1 MSLGK
6 VMLATVAGDIHDL
19 GKNIVAALLEN
30 NGFEIVDLGKD
41 VPVARI
47 VAAALARDV
56 LAQSWHTNFAVK
68 RTLRDTDGMALDD
81 ALAFERAQNPGP
93 APDHAARVA
102 RFTRK

>member
-1 MSLGK
+1 MMIAGLPLG
-6 VMLATVAGDIHDL
+6 AE
-19 GKNIVAALLEN
+19 AALACGL
-30 NGFEIVDLGKD
+30 VDQ
-41 VPVARI
+41 VADEGGLDA

-81 ALAFERAQNPGP
+81 ALAFERAHNPGP